1 MPIGEGVGAAEF
13 VNFACVAE
21 DAAITCLVANPLGT
35 LGAGGVEQ
43 AGHGFGAQAGF
54 QVGAWCVGGGE
65 AGQLQV
71 VGGVEIDADAAG
83 VDGGEALVTCAA
95 VEGDGAGLL
104 NGFTAAPCTTAFAMA
119 AGVFGHGHELAAM
132 RVENKAMGY
141 VHGRK

>member
-1 MPIGEGVGAAEF
+1 MRPNSLTLPASQKMPPLPAWPPIHLAPWALAA
-13 VNFACVAE
+13 
-21 DAAITCLVANPLGT
+21 
-35 LGAGGVEQ
+35 EQ